1 MDRTERF
8 YKIEE
13 LLRQRKAVTFDA
25 LLSELEVSR
34 STLVRDLAYMRER
47 LHMPIAWDKAA
58 GYQLADAGNHADRP
72 HQLPGLWFSSAEI
85 HALLTMQQLL
95 LNLDA
100 GGVLTPHIA
109 PLVKRLNT
117 LLEDGADRDAEQ
129 VRRRVHIIGLAQ
141 RAMQPTHFQRVGTAL
156 VRRKRLMLRYQAR
169 GSGQAT
175 ERDVSP
181 LRLVHY
187 RGNWHLDAWCHLR
200 NGLRNFALDAILEA
214 HLLDITAKEVP
225 DAELHALFAPS
236 YGIFSGSHIEWAQL
250 LFTPERARWIATE
263 RWHPEQ
269 RGEWQ
274 ADGHYLLQVPYADH
288 RELIMDILKHGEHCE
303 VRGASHLA
311 GTSDGA
317 GEGDGGKIFIEVT
330 GVARLVSLWLGK
342 LHPNAVTNPKCQTL
356 PTLKVRSR
364 TLAGTFWPR
373 TCAKLL
379 KWRASLR
386 KRLDLLALL
395 LIGLTL
401 QVFGMISANTAPAFN
416 AI

>member
-1 MDRTERF
+1 MDRTERL

-303 VRGASHLA
+303 VRGPAILRA
-311 GTSDGA
+311 QVM
-317 GEGDGGKIFIEVT
+317 E
-330 GVARLVSLWLGK
+330 
-342 LHPNAVTNPKCQTL
+342 Q
-356 PTLKVRSR
+356 VR
-364 TLAGTFWPR
+364 AM
-373 TCAKLL
+373 AEKYLL
-379 KWRASLR
+379 K
-386 KRLDLLALL
+386 
-395 LIGLTL
+395 
-401 QVFGMISANTAPAFN
+401 
-416 AI
+416 